1 MTLAKFLATKDTW
14 RTITLSS
21 GQTVTR
27 TAWAKNTRAWPTW
40 AYFAVAATST
50 LLNFITIFAYR
61 YGVEK
66 ANKANYVTQTFS
78 LVVML
83 GNLIVW
89 SVAAGMYRH
98 EMGKGGKNDDLWGW
112 TCSAGARAIQ
122 KEFKADVDFGKFC
135 NVQSVSWYTGLVQ
148 VGAALF
154 TLVIYGMVIMRRR
167 SKGRVETLRA
177 GGVR

>member
-27 TAWAKNTRAWPTW
+27 TAWAKSTRAWPTW

-167 SKGRVETLRA
+167 SKGRVEPLRA